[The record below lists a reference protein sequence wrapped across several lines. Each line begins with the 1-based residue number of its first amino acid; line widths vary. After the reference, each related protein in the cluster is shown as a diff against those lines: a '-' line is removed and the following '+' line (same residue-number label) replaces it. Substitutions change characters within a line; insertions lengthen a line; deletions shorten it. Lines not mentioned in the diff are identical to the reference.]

1 MAKPKKRMLSD
12 RVKKEDERDLL
23 AELAIQLYDEG
34 YRESNL
40 NLDFQVGPNLRL
52 RNYLREWEKFWQIR
66 PDGLDKK
73 LYRRILK

>member
-1 MAKPKKRMLSD
+1 MAKPKKRTLSD